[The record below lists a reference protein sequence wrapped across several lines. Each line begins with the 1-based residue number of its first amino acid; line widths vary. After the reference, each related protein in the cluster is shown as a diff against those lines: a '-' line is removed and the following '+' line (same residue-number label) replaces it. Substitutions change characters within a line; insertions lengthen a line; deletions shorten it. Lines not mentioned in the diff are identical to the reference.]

1 MYIYTYKHKV
11 GWRGV
16 CTYTRGV
23 YTPDVY
29 ACTPVHTQ
37 YVCICKSGRHLGAL
51 ARMYTH
57 GHACANLRTH
67 AHRLCRSLT
76 LSLPLACARA
86 FSLSLFISAAF
97 LCTPAYTHMHNPIF
111 THPYT
116 HTGIRIFCQQGRS
129 QLHNKELAYVFL
141 NYTLQH
147 TKMHCNALQHIA
159 THCNTL
165 QHAATHCNTLQHTA
179 THCIPLQHSAAA
191 HEEFAK
197 VLYSALCS
205 NTLQHTAAR
214 CKTLQHTATHCNT
227 LQHTAIHC
235 NTLQRFLQQHK
246 DTDTDTKTELIQT
259 QT

>member
-37 YVCICKSGRHLGAL
+37 YVCICKSSRDLGAL
-51 ARMYTH
+51 ALMYTH
-57 GHACANLRTH
+57 RHGCANLRTH
-67 AHRLCRSLT
+67 AHRLFRSLT

-165 QHAATHCNTLQHTA
+165 QRTATHCNALQHTASHCNTVQLHTRNLQKYFTQHSAATHCNTLQHA
-179 THCIPLQHSAAA
+179 AKHC
-191 HEEFAK
+191 
-197 VLYSALCS
+197 
-205 NTLQHTAAR
+205 N
-214 CKTLQHTATHCNT
+214 TLQHTATHCNT
-227 LQHTAIHC
+227 LQYTVTHC
-235 NTLQRFLQQHK
+235 SVFFNN
-246 DTDTDTKTELIQT
+246 TKTQT
-259 QT
+259 QIPKQN